1 MITNETFQKAV
12 DLINRSNNILITSH
26 TRPDGDACG
35 SVRAMCDTLES
46 LGKKANPIFMSPLPE
61 WYNFLFD
68 KKVPILSDDISV
80 EQLNAGHFDDCDL
93 VIIVDTNSYIQ
104 LPIFDEWLKQDDKTV
119 LVIDH
124 HITGDGL
131 GDVEVIDTEAAAA
144 GEIVFDLL
152 KYANWPITE
161 KIAEALFVAL
171 ATDSGW
177 FKFNNAD
184 ERIFLTAAELIK
196 AGASPSGIYSR
207 LFQNVSV
214 ARMQLLIRM
223 LNSMEL
229 LDNDQ
234 VAFQH
239 IMRKDFDETGAI
251 GPDTENLIDECQ
263 RIGTVQMAALFVE
276 LSDGG
281 FRCSLRSK
289 GKVDVQKIAKSLGG
303 GGHKMASGVNLPG
316 PLEKAKQLIAKPVID
331 QLKQNK

>member
-1 MITNETFQKAV
+1 MVSNEIFQKAV

-35 SVRAMCDTLES
+35 SVRAMCDILES
-46 LGKKANPIFMSPLPE
+46 LGKKVNPIFMSPLPE

-68 KKVPILSDDISV
+68 KKVPILTNDISV
-80 EQLNAGHFDDCDL
+80 EQLHNGHFDECDL

-131 GDVEVIDTEAAAA
+131 GDVEVIDSDAAAA
-144 GEIVFDLL
+144 GEIVYELIKF
-152 KYANWPITE
+152 ANWPVTE
-161 KIAEALFVAL
+161 KIAEAIFVAL

-184 ERIFLTAAELIK
+184 ERIFFTAANLIK
-196 AGASPSGIYSR
+196 AGASPSAIYSR
-207 LFQNVSV
+207 LYQNMSP
-214 ARMQLLIRM
+214 ARMNLMIRM

-229 LDNDQ
+229 LHENQ
-234 VAFQH
+234 IAFQH
-239 IMRKDFDETGAI
+239 IMRSDFDETGAI
-251 GPDTENLIDECQ
+251 GPDTENLIDESQ
-263 RIGTVQMAALFVE
+263 RIGSVHMAAMFVE
-276 LSDGG
+276 LADGG

-289 GKVDVQKIAKSLGG
+289 GKVDVQTIAKAHGG

-316 PLEKAKQLIAKPVID
+316 PLEKAKELIAKPVIE

>member
-1 MITNETFQKAV
+1 MVSNEVLQKAV

-35 SVRAMCDTLES
+35 SVRAMCDSLEA

-68 KKVPILSDDISV
+68 KKVPILINDIS
-80 EQLNAGHFDDCDL
+80 EAQIHNGHFDECDL

-104 LPIFDEWLKQDDKTV
+104 LPVFDEWLKKNEKPV

-131 GDVEVIDTEAAAA
+131 GDVEVIDSSAAAA
-144 GEIVFDLL
+144 GEIIYDLI
-152 KYANWPITE
+152 KYAGWPVTQ
-161 KIAEALFVAL
+161 KIAEAIFVAL

-177 FKFNNAD
+177 FKFGNAD
-184 ERIFLTAAELIK
+184 ERIFLTAADLIK
-196 AGASPSGIYSR
+196 AGASPSAIYCR
-207 LFQNVSV
+207 LYQNMSP
-214 ARMQLLIRM
+214 ARMGLMIRM

-229 LDNDQ
+229 LCDDQ

-251 GPDTENLIDECQ
+251 GPDTENLIDESQ
-263 RIGTVQMAALFVE
+263 RIGSVQMAAMFVE
-276 LSDGG
+276 LADGG

-289 GKVDVQKIAKSLGG
+289 GKVDVQIIAKSYGG
-303 GGHKMASGVNLPG
+303 GGHKMASGVTLPG
-316 PLEKAKQLIAKPVID
+316 PIEKAKKMISEPVIA
-331 QLKQNK
+331 QLY

>member
-1 MITNETFQKAV
+1 MLSNEKFQKAV

-35 SVRAMCDTLES
+35 SMLAMCETLEG
-46 LGKKANPIFMSPLPE
+46 LGKKVNPLFMSPLPK
-61 WYNFLFD
+61 WYEFMFEG
-68 KKVPILSDDISV
+68 KVPVITDDISLD
-80 EQLNAGHFDDCDL
+80 QIKSGHYDECDL

-104 LPIFDEWLKQDDKTV
+104 LPVFDEWLMGTGKTV

-124 HITGDGL
+124 HITGDGI
-131 GDVEVIDTEAAAA
+131 GNVELIDTTAAAA

-152 KYANWPITE
+152 KFAGWDVTP
-161 KIAEALFVAL
+161 KMAEAIFIAL

-177 FKFNNAD
+177 FKFANAD
-184 ERIFLTAAELIK
+184 QRLFLNAAELIG
-196 AGASPSGIYSR
+196 AGASPSEIYSK
-207 LFQNVSV
+207 LYQNVSP
-214 ARMQLLIRM
+214 ARMHLMIRM

-229 LDNDQ
+229 LEDNR

-239 IMRKDFDETGAI
+239 IMRRDFDETGAT

-289 GKVDVQKIAKSLGG
+289 GQVDVQKIAKSLGG

-316 PLEKAKQLIAKPVID
+316 PLEKAKELVFKPVME
-331 QLKQNK
+331 QMEG